1 MNMSYDKSLSIG
13 RPRALVHLATNSF
26 FRMISKILPPNTSV
40 VEICNDCNA
49 VPSSQNHENEEI
61 LNCKCYR
68 FYRPVVELFLYLPSD
83 LRKQTLEIAQKELD
97 NSSSFR
103 VLLGR
108 LSIQCTIKLLNCYRN
123 TLKFI
128 RNFLPKH
135 DFISIISAIWMA
147 FFDIAMSSHGMNDK
161 EQKYLANNGK
171 LIHAYAEIFL

>member
-1 MNMSYDKSLSIG
+1 MNMSYDTSVSIG

-26 FRMISKILPPNTSV
+26 FRMISKILPSNTSV
-40 VEICNDCNA
+40 VETCNDCNA
-49 VPSSQNHENEEI
+49 VTNYQNHEYDEI

-108 LSIQCTIKLLNCYRN
+108 LSIQCTTKISNFSLLEILY
-123 TLKFI
+123 
-128 RNFLPKH
+128 PH
-135 DFISIISAIWMA
+135 II
-147 FFDIAMSSHGMNDK
+147 
-161 EQKYLANNGK
+161 
-171 LIHAYAEIFL
+171 IFLYFQPFGWRILILQCHPRG

>member
-1 MNMSYDKSLSIG
+1 MNMSYDTSVSIG

-26 FRMISKILPPNTSV
+26 FRMISKILPSNTSV

-49 VPSSQNHENEEI
+49 VTNYQNHENDEI

-108 LSIQCTIKLLNCYRN
+108 LSIQCTTRISNCYFS
-123 TLKFI
+123 LLEI
-128 RNFLPKH
+128 LYQH
-135 DFISIISAIWMA
+135 II
-147 FFDIAMSSHGMNDK
+147 
-161 EQKYLANNGK
+161 
-171 LIHAYAEIFL
+171 IFLYFQPFGWRILILQCHPRG

>member
-1 MNMSYDKSLSIG
+1 MSHDTSVSIG

-26 FRMISKILPPNTSV
+26 FRMISKILPSNTSV
-40 VEICNDCNA
+40 VETCNDCNA
-49 VPSSQNHENEEI
+49 VTNYQNHENDEI

-108 LSIQCTIKLLNCYRN
+108 LSIQCTTKISNCYSN
-123 TLKFI
+123 I
-128 RNFLPKH
+128 RNFVPTHYSFLYFQP
-135 DFISIISAIWMA
+135 FGWRI
-147 FFDIAMSSHGMNDK
+147 
-161 EQKYLANNGK
+161 
-171 LIHAYAEIFL
+171 LILQCHPRG

>member
-1 MNMSYDKSLSIG
+1 MNMSYDTSVSIG

-26 FRMISKILPPNTSV
+26 FRMISKILPSNTSV
-40 VEICNDCNA
+40 VETCNDCNA
-49 VPSSQNHENEEI
+49 VTNYQNHENDEI

-108 LSIQCTIKLLNCYRN
+108 LSIQ
-123 TLKFI
+123 
-128 RNFLPKH
+128 
-135 DFISIISAIWMA
+135 
-147 FFDIAMSSHGMNDK
+147 
-161 EQKYLANNGK
+161 
-171 LIHAYAEIFL
+171 

>member
-1 MNMSYDKSLSIG
+1 MNTSYDKSLSIG

-26 FRMISKILPPNTSV
+26 FCMISKILPSNTCV

-49 VPSSQNHENEEI
+49 VTNYQNHENDEI

-108 LSIQCTIKLLNCYRN
+108 ISIQCTKNYRIGIEILLEILYPHII
-123 TLKFI
+123 T
-128 RNFLPKH
+128 FLYFQP
-135 DFISIISAIWMA
+135 FGWRI
-147 FFDIAMSSHGMNDK
+147 
-161 EQKYLANNGK
+161 
-171 LIHAYAEIFL
+171 LILQCHPRG